1 MKILAQI
8 DSDKDTTIYEIR
20 VGEDF
25 QTYCTCPAWPFSKI
39 VPKKCKHLERFM
51 CGEFDFI
58 GNKKVSDVDNK
69 DGFSIRAIL
78 LD

>member
-8 DSDKDTTIYEIR
+8 DSDKDATIYEIR

-25 QTYCTCPAWPFSKI
+25 QTYCTCPAWRFSKI

-51 CGEFDFI
+51 NGEFDFI
-58 GNKKVSDVDNK
+58 DNKKVPGVGK
-69 DGFSIRAIL
+69 KEGFSIRAVF